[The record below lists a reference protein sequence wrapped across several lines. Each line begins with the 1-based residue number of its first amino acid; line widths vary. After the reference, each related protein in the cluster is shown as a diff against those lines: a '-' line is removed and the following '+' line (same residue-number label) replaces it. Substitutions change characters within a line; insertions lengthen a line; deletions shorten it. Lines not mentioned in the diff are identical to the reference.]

1 MKKNI
6 YLAVCLCLTGVYQAI
21 GQSYGTTLGL
31 RLGNDRVKRT
41 VGVSMQ
47 HRVMK
52 HMTVEGI
59 VQTDFNR
66 NSTVHALLEM
76 HRGILTQRFNFYTG
90 AGISFGSEES
100 IRKNRH
106 EKEIVTTYGHAT
118 LGIDLIL
125 GMEFTLLKH
134 HFSIDYKPNFN
145 LVGREP
151 WYRGQ
156 IGLSA
161 RGVLV
166 KGATQN
172 KRKRQRIRQRKKKLK
187 AKERIEKQA
196 KTPSG
201 NFFHKLFK
209 RSDATLSN

>member
-6 YLAVCLCLTGVYQAI
+6 CLAVCLCLTGIYQAI

-31 RLGNDRVKRT
+31 RLGNERVKRT
-41 VGVSMQ
+41 VGISMQ

-59 VQTDFNR
+59 LQTDFNR

-106 EKEIVTTYGHAT
+106 Q
-118 LGIDLIL
+118 GITMAVIIDHLPGIRGSTQYSYFL
-125 GMEFTLLKH
+125 TVEF
-134 HFSIDYKPNFN
+134 
-145 LVGREP
+145 
-151 WYRGQ
+151 
-156 IGLSA
+156 
-161 RGVLV
+161 
-166 KGATQN
+166 
-172 KRKRQRIRQRKKKLK
+172 
-187 AKERIEKQA
+187 
-196 KTPSG
+196 
-201 NFFHKLFK
+201 
-209 RSDATLSN
+209 